1 MHLGEGEEFAG
12 FTVVRR
18 LGGGGMG
25 EVYLAQHPRL
35 PRLDALKVLNPEISA
50 DDDYRVRFLR
60 EAEMAA
66 GLGHPHIVSVHD
78 RGETEDGT
86 LWVSMEYVEGIDAG
100 AYLARHYPDGMPLW
114 MVTEITLAIGAALD
128 YAHGQ
133 RLLHRDVKP
142 ANILLGDLGEGQYR
156 VVLTDFGIARVE
168 GEEHRLTEANMTVG
182 TVNHTSP
189 EQLTADHLLTGKPL
203 FADSNAAVVIGSHLS
218 VEPPPVS
225 EQRPELAELDEVVA
239 RGLAKDRDARY
250 PNCTAFAR
258 ALSGLP
264 EQSGEFTVGRAV
276 VTASGPIPRT
286 TGTQGRHRAD
296 ADEDDDGYWETA
308 GSQPTMLAPAAQG
321 TSNKRLLWAML
332 VGVPLIVIATVLL
345 VLALLPEGLGTGRYR
360 GEATSTAAPT
370 EARTPVPSTAAQAP
384 VPPAAPTTASGRH
397 PWTGVVAVECGG
409 TEPCELQQRNAPYT
423 SAPRLH
429 PEGLH
434 NGTVV
439 SLACHVV
446 GDERSN
452 PGDGSSRLWYRLS
465 NGAYVNSVYLDNVI
479 ATGMQPC

>member
-12 FTVVRR
+12 FTGVRP

-182 TVNHTSP
+182 TVNYTSP
-189 EQLTADHLLTGKPL
+189 EQLTADHLDGRSDQYSL
-203 FADSNAAVVIGSHLS
+203 AATAYHLL
-218 VEPPPVS
+218 
-225 EQRPELAELDEVVA
+225 RLDE
-239 RGLAKDRDARY
+239 
-250 PNCTAFAR
+250 
-258 ALSGLP
+258 
-264 EQSGEFTVGRAV
+264 
-276 VTASGPIPRT
+276 
-286 TGTQGRHRAD
+286 
-296 ADEDDDGYWETA
+296 
-308 GSQPTMLAPAAQG
+308 
-321 TSNKRLLWAML
+321 RLLVTRAPKIQDDEEA
-332 VGVPLIVIATVLL
+332 GVVPASLLL
-345 VLALLPEGLGTGRYR
+345 VSPHAHGEGR
-360 GEATSTAAPT
+360 GS
-370 EARTPVPSTAAQAP
+370 R
-384 VPPAAPTTASGRH
+384 
-397 PWTGVVAVECGG
+397 
-409 TEPCELQQRNAPYT
+409 
-423 SAPRLH
+423 SA
-429 PEGLH
+429 
-434 NGTVV
+434 
-439 SLACHVV
+439 
-446 GDERSN
+446 
-452 PGDGSSRLWYRLS
+452 
-465 NGAYVNSVYLDNVI
+465 
-479 ATGMQPC
+479 